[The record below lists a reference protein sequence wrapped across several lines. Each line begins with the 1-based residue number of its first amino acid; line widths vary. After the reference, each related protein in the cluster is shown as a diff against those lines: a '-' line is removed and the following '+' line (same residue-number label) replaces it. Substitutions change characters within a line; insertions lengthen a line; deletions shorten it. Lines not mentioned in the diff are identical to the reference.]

1 MEHTWENNG
10 HWKETCA
17 SYICSVFRLYWRECK
32 AFIEHKERSCTFKKM
47 YKRLLFFLQNKYS
60 SSVTLLTTI
69 HIIMLLSWLENNCCE
84 WSIKIQIIFI
94 NVIQEMKYERKN
106 TWTFSYIFEGSCI
119 ALWVKPFKFYK
130 KIVYT
135 KKQKKKA
142 GSPCL
147 LDGSVAHA
155 VVFKSTH
162 IRWNCSC
169 TLLCLLLF
177 VVWPRPFVVV
187 FNSSAC

>member
-1 MEHTWENNG
+1 MEHIWENNG

-47 YKRLLFFLQNKYS
+47 YKRLLFFLPNKYS

-69 HIIMLLSWLENNCCE
+69 HIVMLLSWLENNCCE
-84 WSIKIQIIFI
+84 WSIKFQIIFI

-130 KIVYT
+130 RILYT
-135 KKQKKKA
+135 KKQTKSRQPMLVGWKC
-142 GSPCL
+142 GSRSGFQKYTYTVEL
-147 LDGSVAHA
+147 LVYSSLSATVCRL
-155 VVFKSTH
+155 T
-162 IRWNCSC
+162 
-169 TLLCLLLF
+169 
-177 VVWPRPFVVV
+177 PV